1 MEIAEK
7 AKEYFRQHYQIIDV
21 DGVRVQFSEGWGLIG
36 ASNPQPA
43 LVLRF
48 EAQSAEKLKE
58 YRAIVEGK
66 LRELES
72 Q

>member
-1 MEIAEK
+1 
-7 AKEYFRQHYQIIDV
+7 
-21 DGVRVQFSEGWGLIG
+21 VRVQFSEGWGLIR
-36 ASNPQPA
+36 ASNTQPA

>member
-1 MEIAEK
+1 ML
-7 AKEYFRQHYQIIDV
+7 FRSYSVIDV
-21 DGVRVQFSEGWGLIG
+21 DGVRVQFPEGWGLIR
-36 ASNPQPA
+36 ASNTQPA